1 MTAHDRKVV
10 LITRQTQLEELIIK
24 YQTLDQARFYMAQLG
39 MDIHEY
45 EIAHQQYHITKI
57 AMIETLEQW
66 GRYQLLDRTYLPN
79 FIFGDN
85 DIVMTLGQDGL
96 VANVLKYL
104 NGQPLIGI
112 NPDPS
117 LYDGIL
123 LPFLSQDIDKILL
136 EVANDQR
143 DCENIS
149 MAKATLSD
157 GQELYAVNDL
167 FIGPKTHTSARYIL
181 SIDGEE
187 EAQSSSG
194 IIVSTG
200 LGSTGWMKSIKSGSI
215 GVAKAF
221 GLTSEIAHT
230 DISDNMRWD
239 DAMLQFAVRE
249 PFPSRHSSISIVAG
263 QILGSDHLKITS
275 QMADYGV
282 IFSDG
287 IEDDFLE
294 FRAGVTAEIGVAD
307 RVGRLVV

>member
-1 MTAHDRKVV
+1 MTTHDRKIV

-45 EIAHQQYHITKI
+45 EITHHNYQMTKVSI
-57 AMIETLEQW
+57 IGMLEKW

-79 FIFGDN
+79 FIFGAN

-104 NGQPLIGI
+104 DGQPLIGI

-117 LYDGIL
+117 QYDGVL
-123 LPFLSQDIDKILL
+123 LPFLSQDVDKILL

-149 MAKATLSD
+149 MAKASLSD
-157 GQELYAVNDL
+157 GQEMYAVNDL

-181 SIDGEE
+181 SMDGEE

-200 LGSTGWMKSIKSGSI
+200 LGSTGWMKSIKSGSVGI
-215 GVAKAF
+215 AKAF
-221 GLTSEIAHT
+221 GFTSELANV
-230 DISDNMRWD
+230 DITESMRWD
-239 DAMLQFAVRE
+239 VPLLQFAVRE
-249 PFPSRHSSISIVAG
+249 PFPSRHSSASIVAG
-263 QILGSDHLKITS
+263 YIDASENLKITS

-294 FRAGVTAEIGVAD
+294 FRASVTAEIGVAD

>member
-1 MTAHDRKVV
+1 MDIHDRKIV
-10 LITRQTQLEELIIK
+10 LIIRRTQLEELIIK

-45 EIAHQQYHITKI
+45 EMIHHNYQTTKI
-57 AMIETLEQW
+57 NIIGMLEKW

-79 FIFGDN
+79 FIFGTN

-104 NGQPLIGI
+104 DDQPLIGI

-117 LYDGIL
+117 QYDGVL
-123 LPFLSQDIDKILL
+123 LPFLSNDVSTILP
-136 EVANDQR
+136 EVVSGKR
-143 DCENIS
+143 HCENIS
-149 MAKATLSD
+149 MAKASLSD

-181 SIDGEE
+181 SIDGEK

-200 LGSTGWMKSIKSGSI
+200 LGSTGWMKSIKSGSMGI
-215 GVAKAF
+215 AKAF
-221 GLTSEIAHT
+221 GLASAE
-230 DISDNMRWD
+230 DISDVS
-239 DAMLQFAVRE
+239 DAMCWDSSSLQFAVRE
-249 PFPSRHSSISIVAG
+249 PFPSRHSSASIVAG
-263 QILGSDHLKITS
+263 SIYPSERLKITS

-294 FRAGVTAEIGVAD
+294 FKAGVTAEISVAD

>member
-112 NPDPS
+112 NPNPS

-123 LPFLSQDIDKILL
+123 LPFLSQDIDKILP

-157 GQELYAVNDL
+157 GQEMYAVNDL
-167 FIGPKTHTSARYIL
+167 FVGPKTHTSARYIL
-181 SIDGEE
+181 SVNDEE

-200 LGSTGWMKSIKSGSI
+200 LGSTGWMKSIKSGSMGI
-215 GVAKAF
+215 AKAF
-221 GLTSEIAHT
+221 GLTSEMMYT

-263 QILGSDHLKITS
+263 RILASESLKVTS